1 MRATSLTLGIV
12 LLPLVVVAP
21 ASPGVGAED
30 PAFASV
36 SAQRVVGE
44 RPQPNGQALQFL
56 QADAKG
62 RLYLLHADTLAI
74 DQLQPSGKLVAI
86 GKPPANRATDSDTVI
101 HAALS
106 PDGDGWLLYAMPD
119 HLMLL
124 KGDELRDLAPAGWD
138 VSAVAYT
145 TDGPILAVLPVL
157 VGGGDASIPE
167 TALMK
172 PPFLL
177 RLDDDQ
183 RWQQLVPGR
192 VFERSEPRALLPQD
206 VIAERSSRLAAGAKA
221 TLWVAQQDAYVLK
234 QYSRAGVLRGS
245 LVVGGGRVQWR
256 DRTEDDWKYLE
267 RSARAGGMTLD
278 RSRLAGVEAIHVVRA
293 LTVQDRHVYL
303 VVETSAGLALDRWDT
318 DTDALQRV
326 QLGKLSIGPGRLS
339 LAAGRDGLYLAGAH
353 LGEPVWRLD
362 WQRLEGAKWKPVPE
376 AVVEAPPKAGQASAR
391 F

>member
-1 MRATSLTLGIV
+1 VRGPSLTLAIV
-12 LLPLVVVAP
+12 LLSLFVAAP
-21 ASPGVGAED
+21 ASPGATTEGQALAAVAAE
-30 PAFASV
+30 
-36 SAQRVVGE
+36 RVVAE
-44 RPQPNGQALQFL
+44 RPHPSGQVLQFL

-62 RLYLLHADTLAI
+62 RIYLLRGDTLAVER
-74 DQLQPSGKLVAI
+74 LLPSGKLVAN
-86 GKPPANRATDSDTVI
+86 GKPPANRAEGETVI

-106 PDGDGWLLYAMPD
+106 PDGDSWLLYDMPD

-124 KGDELRDLAPAGWD
+124 KSDELRDLTPSGWD

-145 TDGPILAVLPVL
+145 LDGPILAVLPVL
-157 VGGGDASIPE
+157 VGGGDATVPK

-192 VFERSEPRALLPQD
+192 VFERSEPRALVPQELR
-206 VIAERSSRLAAGAKA
+206 AERSSRLAAGAKA

-234 QYSRAGVLRGS
+234 QYSRAGVLKGS

-267 RSARAGGMTLD
+267 GSARAGGMKLD
-278 RSRLAGVEAIHVVRA
+278 RTHLANVEAVHVVRA
-293 LTVQDRHVYL
+293 LTVQDHRVYL
-303 VVETSAGLALDRWDT
+303 VVETSAGLVLDRWDA
-318 DTDALQRV
+318 DADVLQRL
-326 QLGKLSIGPGRLS
+326 QLGNVATGPGRLS

-362 WQRLEGAKWKPVPE
+362 WQRLEGAKWKPVPD
-376 AVVEAPPKAGQASAR
+376 AVVEAPPKAGQSSAR

>member
-1 MRATSLTLGIV
+1 VRGLAIV
-12 LLPLVVVAP
+12 LLPLFFVAP
-21 ASPGVGAED
+21 ASTGATAD
-30 PAFASV
+30 DQALAAV
-36 SAQRVVGE
+36 SAERVVGE
-44 RPQPNGQALQFL
+44 RSHPNGQVLQFL

-62 RLYLLHADTLAI
+62 RLYLLHGDTLAV
-74 DQLQPSGKLVAI
+74 DQLKPSGQLVAK
-86 GKPPANRATDSDTVI
+86 GKPPARRATDSDTVL

-106 PDGDGWLLYAMPD
+106 PDGDSWLLYDMPD
-119 HLMLL
+119 HPMLL
-124 KGDELRDLAPAGWD
+124 KGDEVRNLPSSGWD

-145 TDGPILAVLPVL
+145 IDGPILAVLPVL
-157 VGGGDASIPE
+157 VGGGDAATAVPR

-183 RWQQLVPGR
+183 GWQQLVPGK

-206 VIAERSSRLAAGAKA
+206 LRAERSSRLAGGAKA

-245 LVVGGGRVQWR
+245 LIVGGGRVQWR

-267 RSARAGGMTLD
+267 KSARAGGMKLD
-278 RSRLAGVEAIHVVRA
+278 RSHLANVEAVHVVRA
-293 LTVQDRHVYL
+293 LAVQDSRVYF

-318 DTDALQRV
+318 DAEVLQRV
-326 QLGKLSIGPGRLS
+326 QLGNLSIGSGRLS

-376 AVVEAPPKAGQASAR
+376 AVVEAPPKAGQASTR